1 MDPQPW
7 EHVKEVLYAAIERPH
22 HERGQFLDIEC
33 GDDLALRQEVESL
46 ITSYERSGG
55 LLDRPRDEAIAE
67 LMVKGSR
74 DGLIGQKFGGYHVI
88 SLLGSGGMGDV
99 YLAEDTRLGRKV
111 ALKLLPAIF
120 TNDADRLRRF
130 QQEAHAA
137 SALNHPNIL
146 TIHEVGEIEGR
157 NFISTEFIEGETLRD
172 RIRASSMT
180 VEEVFD
186 IAIQTASALIVAH
199 RAGIVH
205 RDIKP
210 ENIMLRHDGYVKV
223 LDFGL
228 AKLTEQREDELAV
241 QSGPARHA
249 DGRSEPRE
257 PAGNA
262 VTILLGNTG
271 TGALMGTARYMSPE
285 QARGERVDVRTD
297 IWSLGI
303 VLYEILAGH
312 LPFSGESAG
321 EYVSAILIDDPQ
333 PFVSLL
339 PDVPADFE
347 RIVGKCIR
355 KDRQDRYQSAGD
367 LHQDLVELRREMGNQ
382 GPSFSI
388 IRRGFPGLRSLVAA
402 VISMLVIAS
411 VALVYFVSRTTPVV
425 PNHPEIKSMAI
436 LPLTDLTRERN
447 ADEFADGMT
456 DLLIQTLGRVGALRV
471 INFNSVQRFK
481 GRQEEL
487 PQIGREVNVDA
498 IIQGSVLSRGDRVQ
512 IAVTLTHVPSG
523 RQIWADSYE
532 GDARNV
538 FAMQQ
543 QVARD
548 IAGEVMIKLTPQE
561 QERLTNARAV
571 DQEAYE
577 SYLTGRKYLDKRNTV
592 AVKTA
597 IEYFNKAIGKDPG
610 FALAHAYLA
619 DAYFALGTVAL
630 SAMPPKEALEKARTA
645 AMQAVKLDGN
655 LADAHTFLAVVH
667 YYSWEWTE
675 AEEEFKRAIELNPN
689 YAPAHSWYGIYS
701 AARGRLGEAIARIY
715 RARDIDPLSPHINQ
729 NVGWILQ
736 MARQPDEAIEQYQ
749 RSLELD
755 PNFLFARHRIASAYS
770 QKGMYKEAIDELE
783 AVRSLPDQTPSTLS
797 SIGYIYAVSG
807 QRDKARAIL
816 KVLLEKRRTEYV
828 NPHIIATMY
837 LGLNQKEE
845 ALKWTETAYREHSY
859 AMVFLKVS
867 VEYDP
872 IRNDPRFT
880 EILQRVGLGF

>member
-1 MDPQPW
+1 MNPQPW
-7 EHVKEVLYAAIERPH
+7 EHVKEVLYAAIERPN
-22 HERGQFLDIEC
+22 HERAQFLDGEC
-33 GDDLALRQEVESL
+33 GGDLVLRQEVESL
-46 ITSYERSGG
+46 IASYERDGG

-67 LMVKGSR
+67 FLVTGSR
-74 DGLIGQKFGGYHVI
+74 EDLIGRTFGSYHVI
-88 SLLGSGGMGDV
+88 SLLGAGGMGDV
-99 YLAEDTRLGRKV
+99 YLAEDRRLGRKV

-130 QQEAHAA
+130 QQEARAA

-228 AKLTEQREDELAV
+228 AQLTEQREDELAL
-241 QSGPARHA
+241 QSGLADST

-285 QARGERVDVRTD
+285 QARGERVDERTD

-321 EYVSAILIDDPQ
+321 DYVSAILARDPH
-333 PFVSLL
+333 PFESLL
-339 PDVPADFE
+339 PDVPAGFE
-347 RIVGKCIR
+347 RIVGKCIQ
-355 KDRQDRYQSAGD
+355 KDRHDRYQSADD
-367 LHQDLVELRREMGNQ
+367 LLEDLLELRRESADQ
-382 GPSFSI
+382 GSFFSI
-388 IRRGFPGLRSLVAA
+388 IRRGFPGVRGRVAA
-402 VISMLVIAS
+402 VISILVLAS
-411 VALVYFVSRTTPVV
+411 VASVYFVSQMTPVV
-425 PNHPEIKSMAI
+425 SDHPEIKSIAV
-436 LPLTDLTRERN
+436 LPFTDLTRDRM

-456 DLLIQTLGRVGALRV
+456 DLLIQSLGQVGTLRV
-471 INFNSVQRFK
+471 ISLNSVQRFK
-481 GRQEEL
+481 GRQTEL
-487 PQIGREVNVDA
+487 PQIASELNVDA
-498 IIQGSVLSRGDRVQ
+498 VVVGSVIGRGERVQ

-532 GDARNV
+532 GVARDV

-543 QVARD
+543 QVAKD

-577 SYLTGRKYLDKRNTV
+577 SYLTGRKYLDKRNAA

-597 IEYFNKAIGKDPG
+597 IEYFNKSIGKDPG

-619 DAYFALGTVAL
+619 DAYFALGTVYL
-630 SAMPPKEALEKARTA
+630 SAMPPAEALAKGRNA
-645 AMQAVKLDGN
+645 ALRAVELDET
-655 LADAHTFLAVVH
+655 LAEAHTSLAVINF
-667 YYSWEWTE
+667 YSWEWTE

-689 YAPAHSWYGIYS
+689 YAPAHSWYAIYS

-736 MARQPDEAIEQYQ
+736 FAGQPDEAIEQYE

-755 PNFLFARHRIASAYS
+755 PNFLFARLRLASAYS
-770 QKGMYKEAIDELE
+770 QKGMYTE
-783 AVRSLPDQTPSTLS
+783 AVDALEPVRALPDQTPSVLS
-797 SIGYIYAVSG
+797 SIGQIYAVSG

-828 NPHIIATMY
+828 NTSIIANMY
-837 LGLNQKEE
+837 LSLNQKEE
-845 ALKWTETAYREHSY
+845 ALKWLEAAYREHSY
-859 AMVFLKVS
+859 TMVFLKVLT
-867 VEYDP
+867 EYDP
-872 IRNDPRFT
+872 LRSVPRFQD
-880 EILQRVGLGF
+880 LVRRVGLAQ